1 MSVPPVYRDLGKD
14 ARGLFNSGFNYGFYK
29 VEAKS
34 KAKNNIE
41 LITTGSSDIKEK
53 SFTGGLEMK
62 YKFADYGCY

>member
-34 KAKNNIE
+34 KAKNNID
-41 LITTGSSDIKEK
+41 ITTTGTGDMKDK
-53 SFTGGLEMK
+53 SCTGGVEMK
-62 YKFADYGCY
+62 YKFADYGF